1 MPESEILLTHSPTP
15 HGQKDIQQ
23 KRAECVRTRHERGG
37 RLSGE
42 SMTLLPTMIG
52 RSNVLLVC
60 KVLLFVL
67 VVVQHVVVVG
77 GELND
82 NVYFRAVLVRE
93 FVGLD
98 RLRWFVGD
106 FGDFILD
113 SWWVSS
119 RHILVR

>member
-1 MPESEILLTHSPTP
+1 M
-15 HGQKDIQQ
+15 
-23 KRAECVRTRHERGG
+23 
-37 RLSGE
+37 SGE

-82 NVYFRAVLVRE
+82 NVYFRAVLVRAL
-93 FVGLD
+93 VGLD